1 MNKPVIDGLPR
12 DTIVFLVI
20 SHLVVVF
27 PHISTH
33 SFWVLSLVALCLVW
47 RIGSSRRNW
56 PLPTKGIRFALVV
69 LGFAAVYRAYGTVIG
84 PLAGVA
90 LLILAYTFKLLEA
103 KSRRDAYTVVTLS
116 YFVVATAFLFDQ
128 AFSKALYLLFSCVVI
143 SAALISIN
151 QPSLQWKHHY
161 KNAALLVLKSLPIMV
176 VLFLFVPRVESFWSI
191 QFDNHQAKVGLSD
204 EMSPGDIARLGE
216 NDSVAFR
223 AKFENTPPPPAD
235 RYWRAMVL
243 EDFDG
248 RRWRR
253 REGGQ
258 NWGLLPQSDQ
268 DAAKEFWAEYKAWF
282 LNKASQQGNYYRYDV
297 VMEASDKPWL
307 FALDWANPLTGGI
320 DMKNGFAL
328 SAEKPI
334 KEPYVYQVESLALTD
349 VRQAPNWMS
358 REFRREINLQLP
370 TSGNK
375 RARQWALELREKTD
389 SDKAFIAQV
398 LSHFREKPFYYT
410 LKPPLLGKDSV
421 DQFLF
426 STRRGFCAHYASTF
440 TFLARSAGIPAR
452 VVIGYQ
458 GGEQSSLDNYLMV
471 YQFDAHA
478 WSEVWLP
485 EQGWVRVDPT
495 AAVSPA
501 RIEKG
506 IEDALGNSN
515 SFLAQ
520 SPLSLLRY
528 RDVPALSRLRHSMD
542 YLRMLWIQKV
552 VGYDGNLQMDLFHKL
567 FGSSDLKTVVFVLM
581 GSLGSVILLI
591 FLVELYANRSPRVS
605 PEQRIYLR
613 FCRKLSKSGYE
624 KGLCEGETEF
634 ARRVSSSSPE
644 LAEQVLRITDLYT
657 QMKYRRFGPVSN
669 GNNQP
674 IKDLRKQVRGLSVS
688 KANARAYSHEA
699 RSMR

>member
-12 DTIVFLVI
+12 NIIVFLVI

-27 PHISTH
+27 PHFSTH
-33 SFWVLSLVALCLVW
+33 SFWVLSLVSLCLVW

-56 PLPTKGIRFALVV
+56 PLPTKGVRFVLVV

-103 KSRRDAYTVVTLS
+103 KSKRDAYTVVTLS

-161 KNAALLVLKSLPIMV
+161 KNAVLLVLKSLPIMV
-176 VLFLFVPRVESFWSI
+176 ILFLFVPRVESFWSI

-223 AKFENTPPPPAD
+223 AKFEKEPPPPAD

-248 RRWRR
+248 KRWRR
-253 REGGQ
+253 RDGRQ
-258 NWGLLPQSDQ
+258 SWGPLLQSDQ
-268 DAAKEFWAEYKAWF
+268 DAAKEFWTAYKTWF
-282 LNKASQQGNYYRYDV
+282 SLNKTRQQGNYYRYDV
-297 VMEASDKPWL
+297 VMEPSDKPWL
-307 FALDWANPLTGGI
+307 FALDWAKPLTGGI

-328 SAEKPI
+328 NAEKPI
-334 KEPYVYQVESLALTD
+334 REPFVYKVESLDLTG

-358 REFRREINLQLP
+358 REFRRDINLQLP

-375 RARQWALELREKTD
+375 RARQWALELREKAG

-452 VVIGYQ
+452 VVTGYQ
-458 GGEQSSLDNYLMV
+458 GGEQSSLDNYLLV

-495 AAVSPA
+495 AAVSPT

-506 IEDALGNSN
+506 IENALGSSS

-520 SPLSLLRY
+520 RPLSLLRY

-552 VGYDGNLQMDLFHKL
+552 VGYDGDLQTDLFRKL
-567 FGSSDLKTVVFVLM
+567 FGSSDLKTVVFVLV
-581 GSLGSVILLI
+581 GSLIGAILLI
-591 FLVELYANRSPRVS
+591 FLVELYANRPPRAS

-613 FCRKLSKSGYE
+613 FCRKLSKRGYE
-624 KGLCEGETEF
+624 KGFCEGETAF
-634 ARRVSSSSPE
+634 AQRVSSSSPE
-644 LAEQVLRITDLYT
+644 LAEHVLRITALYI
-657 QMKYRRFGPVSN
+657 QIKYRPAGLVKN
-669 GNNQP
+669 GNNLLVR
-674 IKDLRKQVRGLSVS
+674 DLRKQVRRLSV
-688 KANARAYSHEA
+688 
-699 RSMR
+699 